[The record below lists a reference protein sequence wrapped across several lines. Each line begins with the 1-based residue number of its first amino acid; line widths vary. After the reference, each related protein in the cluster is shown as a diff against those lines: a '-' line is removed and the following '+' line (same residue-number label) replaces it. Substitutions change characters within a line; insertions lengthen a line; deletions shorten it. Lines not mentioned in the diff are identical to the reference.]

1 MENDILKLGFEKGLL
16 IDKDAFEILNKIDDI
31 EVVRKII
38 EIMSKE
44 KILTKMSFA
53 NKLHTLEQIK
63 DKDGKKITEK
73 ISINLGVKIEIK
85 REVEET
91 NVEEEEIVKNMK
103 VKILSSI
110 KTPPNKLEVKDFV
123 NYFRNR
129 YNFIKGILTQRP
141 ELENLTSIG
150 KIVGERQGISIVGIV
165 YDKRITKNK
174 NLILEIEDMTGK
186 INVLINQNKPELM
199 EKAKEIMLDDTIA
212 IKGVGSREI
221 MFVNDFYWPD
231 SFIEEKKHLTQD
243 ENVVFTSDLHIGSN
257 MFLENNFLKF
267 IHWINGEM
275 GNEEQKAEALKV
287 KYMFVVGDSI
297 DGVGIF
303 PGQEDVLNIKD
314 IKKQYDKLAE
324 LFKKIRK
331 DVTIVICPGQHDA
344 VRVAQPQ
351 PPPNKEYAEKLYE
364 LDNLIFVGN
373 PCLVEI
379 PNEGDGNGGLKIL
392 MFHGASFHGIVDEIE
407 ELRQTKARETPT
419 KIVKQLLKRRH
430 LAPSHSADTT
440 PGEEDYLIIRD
451 VPDIITTGELHR
463 PEIDEYN
470 KILMI
475 ASSCWQSQTPF
486 EEKVGNNPDP
496 CKVPMFNL
504 KSRKIKILDFS
515 GQEDDTNSNFSK
527 EKMEKRNGEVGK

>member
-1 MENDILKLGFEKGLL
+1 
-16 IDKDAFEILNKIDDI
+16 
-31 EVVRKII
+31 
-38 EIMSKE
+38 
-44 KILTKMSFA
+44 
-53 NKLHTLEQIK
+53 
-63 DKDGKKITEK
+63 
-73 ISINLGVKIEIK
+73 
-85 REVEET
+85 
-91 NVEEEEIVKNMK
+91 
-103 VKILSSI
+103 
-110 KTPPNKLEVKDFV
+110 
-123 NYFRNR
+123 
-129 YNFIKGILTQRP
+129 
-141 ELENLTSIG
+141 
-150 KIVGERQGISIVGIV
+150 
-165 YDKRITKNK
+165 
-174 NLILEIEDMTGK
+174 
-186 INVLINQNKPELM
+186 
-199 EKAKEIMLDDTIA
+199 MLDDTIA